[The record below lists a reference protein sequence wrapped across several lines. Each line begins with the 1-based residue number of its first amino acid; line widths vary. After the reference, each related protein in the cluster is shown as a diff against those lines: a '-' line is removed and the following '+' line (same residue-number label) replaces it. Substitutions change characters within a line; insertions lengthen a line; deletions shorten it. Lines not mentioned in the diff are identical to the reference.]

1 MISRKLFGARQLPEL
16 PSPCLAGPSMSL
28 GESAP
33 GLGMLKRFSASPT
46 QMLQSARPK
55 ALGGL

>member
-16 PSPCLAGPSMSL
+16 PSPCLAGLSMTPC
-28 GESAP
+28 ESVP
-33 GLGMLKRFSASPT
+33 GPGMLKMFSASPT
-46 QMLQSARPK
+46 QMLQSAHPK